1 MRIEIEAKLKVDSL
15 EEIAEKLSELGAEF
29 VEEQTQT
36 DSYFDSKDAILKN
49 TDRGLRLRR
58 QGAGQ
63 NERIFLTYKGAREKD
78 EFKKRQE
85 IELEVKVPQFVGTP
99 PRFAS
104 QSETVGCTS
113 KQRDKDSGSVEK
125 LLLALGYEKV
135 ISFEKKRQV
144 WRFGGCEVALD
155 RLAELGCFVEIEGP
169 DDKKIA
175 GVQKRLGLAHLPHIK
190 ESYAVLIDSE
200 RSRTMAEKIR
210 IGRRGKRK

>member
-1 MRIEIEAKLKVDSL
+1 MSVEVEAKLKVDSL

-36 DSYFDSKDAILKN
+36 DSYFDGKDAILRN
-49 TDRGLRLRR
+49 TDRGFRLRR
-58 QGAGQ
+58 QRAGQ

-85 IELEVKVPQFVGTP
+85 IEVEVG
-99 PRFAS
+99 
-104 QSETVGCTS
+104 
-113 KQRDKDSGSVEK
+113 DYNSVEK
-125 LLLALGYEKV
+125 MLSALGYEKV
-135 ISFEKKRQV
+135 IGFEKKRTL

-155 RLAELGCFVEIEGP
+155 RLAELGCFVEIEGT

-175 GVQKRLGLAHLPHIK
+175 VVQKRLGLAHLQHIK

-200 RSRTMAEKIR
+200 RSRAMAQKIH